1 MSIIPFL
8 QKDSSFDP
16 EAVAILGAA
25 FDAAWDALQKSGSP
39 LASDAQAMTTRERL
53 AKRIIEMGQKGMRN
67 HQRLVEDALAHLTG
81 KSERQSN
88 LRGRTPRTN
97 ENAGRILGEGHHFR
111 TVGRPGERRRVEGKP

>member
-8 QKDSSFDP
+8 QGNSFDP

-39 LASDAQAMTTRERL
+39 LASDAQAMTARERL

-67 HQRLVEDALAHLTG
+67 HQRLVEDAIAHLTDKG
-81 KSERQSN
+81 
-88 LRGRTPRTN
+88 
-97 ENAGRILGEGHHFR
+97 
-111 TVGRPGERRRVEGKP
+111 